1 MQPSLSTPTDSHPQ
15 KKNQQGKKCRE
26 RPKGK
31 GGNTPKQKTLKKEKY
46 RPKILKKEGGEN
58 NQEKGKITENSNPS
72 TEKMQ
77 SHFSSNII

>member
-1 MQPSLSTPTDSHPQ
+1 MKDQKAKAETPQ
-15 KKNQQGKKCRE
+15 N
-26 RPKGK
+26 
-31 GGNTPKQKTLKKEKY
+31 QKTLKKDKY
-46 RPKILKKEGGEN
+46 RPKILKKEGGGEN